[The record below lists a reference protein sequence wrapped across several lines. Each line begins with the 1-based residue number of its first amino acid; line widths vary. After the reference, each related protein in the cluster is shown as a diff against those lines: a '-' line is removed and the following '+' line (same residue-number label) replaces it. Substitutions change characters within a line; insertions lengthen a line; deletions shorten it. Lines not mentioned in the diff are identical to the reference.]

1 MLSLRALALAAALL
15 APVSASAAIVV
26 QIDKSTQRMT
36 VSRDGE
42 RLHTWPVSTGK
53 RGFSTPSGS
62 YKAFRL
68 EKDHFSKEWDDAP
81 MPHSIFFTKDGHAI
95 HGSFDRKRIGSPA
108 SHGCVRLA
116 PEHAAILFNLV
127 KADGVLNTQV
137 VLTGTE
143 PAASRNVASTPDTAR
158 AANARGAPAPGID
171 AQIYGA
177 PAYSTPP
184 LRYQGRPPY
193 DDQRYATEQLQPNY
207 GGPYYAP
214 QPQPYYGSRYRD
226 PYENAPPPYYR
237 RGYGNGY

>member
-1 MLSLRALALAAALL
+1 MLPLRVLALVAALI

-62 YKAFRL
+62 YKAFRM
-68 EKDHFSKEWDDAP
+68 EKDHFSREWDDAP
-81 MPHSIFFTKDGHAI
+81 MPNSIFFTKDGHAI
-95 HGSFDRKRIGSPA
+95 HGSYDVKRIGSPA
-108 SHGCVRLA
+108 SHGCVRLS

-143 PAASRNVASTPDTAR
+143 PAGSRNVASAPDTAR
-158 AANARGAPAPGID
+158 AANARGAPGLD
-171 AQIYGA
+171 AQLYGERG
-177 PAYSTPP
+177 YGTPP

-193 DDQRYATEQLQPNY
+193 DDQRYAAEQLQPNY
-207 GGPYYAP
+207 GGPVYAP

-226 PYENAPPPYYR
+226 PYENAPPQYYR